1 MLKAHDATA
10 IHIAAM
16 SCWKPTEQQ
25 NTTVVAA
32 SSRDVAT
39 DKPQVEDDR
48 VSLDILD
55 RVNAA
60 IAAAVAAD
68 AQGWK
73 LMCCSHCQG
82 LCQQA
87 SWLLIGCT
95 RVNNQS
101 EARSEG

>member
-39 DKPQVEDDR
+39 DKPLVEDHR

-73 LMCCSHCQG
+73 LMCCSHCQE

-87 SWLLIGCT
+87 SWLLIGLT
-95 RVNNQS
+95 RVDNDIQS
-101 EARSEG
+101 EAR